1 MEPERR
7 IEKLL
12 RAFAKKRREQAGDPM
27 ELHPAMRQQLQKEI
41 ARRQTGTG
49 GGGWLSSFFLG
60 LRPKLVFAVC
70 FVALAVGGWIF
81 LANLNGPKPAS
92 LASAN
97 YERDELAP
105 AKKTA
110 PATLAPASPPIT
122 TVAPPVVAEDKDALK
137 NKPQTVFE
145 NPTLKSDQL
154 TVAGENR
161 KVVPPPG
168 EKAMEVDVITNG
180 IAQFDA
186 STGVSTASA
195 APSDR
200 ENLAF
205 KSNRA
210 FGGGGVGGGASADAI
225 SKNATEPALPGLAS
239 ATTATFAANQDTR
252 KSETQKQLVPAASAS
267 VGSAFSDK
275 SKSEIAATT
284 PPASHLFLNRLD
296 MPVARQRPTASLIAP
311 APVLASFRVEQT
323 GNAMRIIDADG
334 SVYTGAVQVAEQEG
348 VTRAV
353 PPKDA
358 LPTAQ
363 RVQVVGQSQAAQNYF
378 FRVAGTNRQLQQNVV
393 FSGNVMPLTN
403 APPATGAGAIGGFG
417 GARRAPASP
426 SDPLLSNSRIS
437 GKAVIGEQNEIEV
450 NATPAP

>member
-12 RAFAKKRREQAGDPM
+12 RAFAKKRREQAGDPV

-41 ARRQTGTG
+41 ARRPAGTS

-81 LANLNGPKPAS
+81 LANLNGHKPAS

-110 PATLAPASPPIT
+110 PAPASPPIS
-122 TVAPPVVAEDKDALK
+122 TVAPPTVAEDKDASLK
-137 NKPQTVFE
+137 KQQTVSG
-145 NPTLKSDQL
+145 TQALKSDQL
-154 TVAGENR
+154 MVAGENR
-161 KVVPPPG
+161 VPLPAEKPMQADVV
-168 EKAMEVDVITNG
+168 ANG

-186 STGVSTASA
+186 STGTSTASA
-195 APSDR
+195 APSNR
-200 ENLAF
+200 ETLAAE
-205 KSNRA
+205 SNRA
-210 FGGGGVGGGASADAI
+210 FGGGGVSGGAGAGAV
-225 SKNATEPALPGLAS
+225 SKNATEPTFPGLAP
-239 ATTATFAANQDTR
+239 ATTATFAANEDTR
-252 KSETQKQLVPAASAS
+252 KLETQKQPLPAASAPAGS
-267 VGSAFSDK
+267 VFSDK
-275 SKSEIAATT
+275 SKSEIAAT
-284 PPASHLFLNRLD
+284 PPPVSHLFLNRLD
-296 MPVARQRPTASLIAP
+296 MPVTRQRPTDSLSAP

-334 SVYTGAVQVAEQEG
+334 SVYTGAVRVAQPEG
-348 VTRAV
+348 VARAV
-353 PPKDA
+353 PPKAVLSD
-358 LPTAQ
+358 Q
-363 RVQVVGQSQAAQNYF
+363 RVQVVGQSQAVQNYF

-403 APPATGAGAIGGFG
+403 AQLASDGSAIGGFG
-417 GARRAPASP
+417 GARRAPTSTAE
-426 SDPLLSNSRIS
+426 PLLSNSRIS
-437 GKAVIGEQNEIEV
+437 GKAVIGEQKEIEV